1 MSTQQF
7 EQVIALIDDAN
18 NQDPNK
24 VWNGNIE
31 WPKERLY
38 SERMTEMLM
47 RFKPEAKDVI
57 KIAVRA
63 QHILR
68 WKSLRSDYPLGK
80 QGYHQWRTEL
90 YSFHAER
97 VAELMQQ
104 AGYEQVEIDQVKQA
118 VGKKSIKRNPDTQLL
133 EDVAGLVFV
142 EHYMFEFANKHPEY
156 TEEKWMGI
164 ILKTWKKM
172 SDDAHQFVLDG
183 GITLPAPLQGL
194 IVKAIS

>member
-24 VWNGNIE
+24 VWCDNVE

-38 SERMTEMLM
+38 AERMTEMLM

-68 WKSLRSDYPLGK
+68 WQSLRSDYPLGK

-104 AGYEQVEIDQVKQA
+104 TGYQQAEIEQVKQA
-118 VGKKSIKRNPDTQLL
+118 VGKKAIKRNPDTQLL

-172 SDDAHQFVLDG
+172 SDDAHQFVLAG
-183 GITLPAPLQGL
+183 GITLPVLLQPL

>member
-1 MSTQQF
+1 MSSQQF

-18 NQDPNK
+18 KKDPNK
-24 VWNGNIE
+24 VWCENVE

-47 RFKPEAKDVI
+47 RFKPEAKDVN

-63 QHILR
+63 QHIRR
-68 WKSLRSDYPLGK
+68 WQSLRSDYPLGK

-90 YSFHAER
+90 YSFHAES

-104 AGYEQVEIDQVKQA
+104 AGYEQEEIDQVKNA
-118 VGKKSIKRNPDTQLL
+118 VGKKAIKRNPDTQLL
-133 EDVAGLVFV
+133 EDVASLVFV
-142 EHYMFEFANKHPEY
+142 EHYMLEFANKHPEY
-156 TEEKWMGI
+156 TEEKWIGI

-172 SDDAHQFVLDG
+172 SDDAHQFVLAG
-183 GITLPAPLQGL
+183 GITLPAPLQPL
-194 IVKAIS
+194 IIKAIS

>member
-24 VWNGNIE
+24 VWCDNVE

-38 SERMTEMLM
+38 AERMTEMLM

-68 WKSLRSDYPLGK
+68 WQSLRSDYPLGK

-104 AGYEQVEIDQVKQA
+104 AGYQQAEIEQVKQA
-118 VGKKSIKRNPDTQLL
+118 VGKKAIKRNPDTQLL

-172 SDDAHQFVLDG
+172 SDDAHQFVLAG
-183 GITLPAPLQGL
+183 GITLPVLLQPL